1 MRRAMQFGGCGS
13 LCRAWLRLG
22 SDFFKASGARP
33 LGRRDFVKRHC
44 HSVFAMFLVA
54 VMLISGCGAAP
65 SGGRAESAA
74 APAGQPVAAAPASSV
89 AGAPGGVDDVP
100 GGAQA
105 GGYEAPPFRDA
116 VFHEG
121 AAACG
126 SGVEIDLSAVAQGYV
141 AVRAQSDKRLKC
153 QIVFGDTKYNY
164 DLPGDNTPIICPLQ
178 SGDGSYTVRIM
189 QNTTENKYAE
199 IFSAGAQVTMGSEL
213 EPFLRPNQ
221 RSNYTQDSRCVAEAA
236 RMAES
241 AADAAGL
248 VSAVYEYIAEN
259 IDYDYDKAQ
268 WVVDNS
274 VKGYLPDPDDT
285 LSSGKGICYDYASLA
300 AAMLRSQGI
309 PTKLI
314 IGYVQS
320 GSSEVYHAW
329 NMIWLEETGWITV
342 EIKAP
347 AHAWQR
353 IDLTF
358 AAAGQSEF
366 AGGGTGYT
374 DKEVY

>member
-1 MRRAMQFGGCGS
+1 M
-13 LCRAWLRLG
+13 
-22 SDFFKASGARP
+22 
-33 LGRRDFVKRHC
+33 KRHS
-44 HSVFAMFLVA
+44 HSILAVFLTA
-54 VMLISGCGAAP
+54 VMLISGC
-65 SGGRAESAA
+65 SA
-74 APAGQPVAAAPASSV
+74 
-89 AGAPGGVDDVP
+89 APGGSRAEGVATPTGQP
-100 GGAQA
+100 GAAASSPSASAGTNSASA
-105 GGYEAPPFRDA
+105 FAETGGYEAPPFRDA
-116 VFHEG
+116 VFHAG
-121 AAACG
+121 AAV
-126 SGVEIDLSAVAQGYV
+126 SGNGAEIDLSAVAEGYV

-153 QIVFGDTKYNY
+153 QIVFGETKYNY

-178 SGDGSYTVRIM
+178 NGDGNYTVRVM
-189 QNTTENKYAE
+189 QNTTESKYAE
-199 IFSAGAQVTMGSEL
+199 IFSASTQVAMDSDL

-221 RSNYTQDSRCVAEAA
+221 RSDYTENSRCVAEAA
-236 RMAES
+236 RIAEG

-248 VSAVYEYIAEN
+248 VSGVYAYIAEN

-268 WVVDNS
+268 WVVDNN

-285 LSSGKGICYDYASLA
+285 FSTGKGICYDYASLA

-314 IGYVQS
+314 IGWVQNGKS
-320 GSSEVYHAW
+320 DVYHAW

-347 AHAWQR
+347 AQTWQR

-358 AAAGQSEF
+358 AAAGQSAF
-366 AGGGTGYT
+366 AGDGKGYS

>member
-1 MRRAMQFGGCGS
+1 M
-13 LCRAWLRLG
+13 
-22 SDFFKASGARP
+22 
-33 LGRRDFVKRHC
+33 KRHS
-44 HSVFAMFLVA
+44 HSVLAVFLIA

-65 SGGRAESAA
+65 SGSRAESAA
-74 APAGQPVAAAPASSV
+74 TPTGQPGAAAPAPAAASGANGISSP
-89 AGAPGGVDDVP
+89 A
-100 GGAQA
+100 AQT

-116 VFHEG
+116 MFHPDAAVSG
-121 AAACG
+121 AGA
-126 SGVEIDLSAVAQGYV
+126 EIDLSAVAQGYV
-141 AVRAQSDKRLKC
+141 AVRAQNDKKLKC
-153 QIVFGDTKYNY
+153 QIVFGETKYNY

-178 SGDGSYTVRIM
+178 SGNGSYTVRIM

-199 IFSAGAQVTMGSEL
+199 IFSASAQVTMDSEL

-221 RSNYTQDSRCVAEAA
+221 RSDYTENSRCVVEAA
-236 RMAES
+236 RIAKG

-248 VSAVYEYIAEN
+248 VNDIYAYIAEN
-259 IDYDYDKAQ
+259 VDYDYDKAQ
-268 WVVDNS
+268 WVVDNN

-285 LSSGKGICYDYASLA
+285 FDTGKGICYDYASLA

-314 IGYVQS
+314 IGWVQS
-320 GSSEVYHAW
+320 GGSEVYHAW

-358 AAAGQSEF
+358 AAAGQSAF
-366 AGGGTGYT
+366 AGDGTGYS